1 MPRSFELDPRTRRVH
16 AVAEDGDCFPFI
28 YYIFRHMTE
37 YIASIWYF
45 KLYTYMYT
53 LCTVCQKSTPQK
65 FGSHDLV

>member
-37 YIASIWYF
+37 YIASI
-45 KLYTYMYT
+45 
-53 LCTVCQKSTPQK
+53 
-65 FGSHDLV
+65 